1 MTQEATAPS
10 LELKLEVRKGP
21 EETIVVCAGRIT
33 SNTSPLLQNTV
44 RPLLS
49 ESKRIV
55 LDLSEVSYMDSS
67 GLGSLVGLWVTSR
80 KANCEFKLVKL
91 TDRIKDLLKMSN
103 LSKVLESDH
112 EYLGM

>member
-1 MTQEATAPS
+1 
-10 LELKLEVRKGP
+10 
-21 EETIVVCAGRIT
+21 
-33 SNTSPLLQNTV
+33 
-44 RPLLS
+44 
-49 ESKRIV
+49 
-55 LDLSEVSYMDSS
+55 MDSS